1 MQGRTGGRTRPPVG
15 PRGGTV
21 TAAAADRD
29 GRRKRKRRLG
39 RRGYSWVTLAPV
51 LALVALFTLFPFGYA
66 AWTSVH
72 RHVLVLQDRPYVGLR
87 NYRSAI
93 EDPLFGG
100 SIKTS
105 LIFVAFAVPV
115 ATLAGLLVALLLNQR
130 VRGFGILLVLVLLP
144 WSIPTVS
151 AGIMWRLLL
160 HGDFGA
166 VDGFLYR
173 IGAID
178 SYIQWLSSPDFAMGS
193 VIAVHAWREF
203 PLPAILFLAALQTI
217 PPDLA
222 EAARLDRA
230 GAWQRFRYVTLPL
243 LKAPLLIVLV
253 YETIVAFSVFDLVY
267 VLTGVGPGS
276 ATTLFSWFTYTVTF
290 KYLNFGQGAAL
301 SFIMAAV
308 LLVFIVVYMRVV
320 RVREEVA

>member
-1 MQGRTGGRTRPPVG
+1 MQGRTGGRARPPVRSG
-15 PRGGTV
+15 GGTV
-21 TAAAADRD
+21 AADAD
-29 GRRKRKRRLG
+29 WGSGRVRKRRLG

-72 RHVLVLQDRPYVGLR
+72 RHVLVLQGRPYVGLR
-87 NYRSAI
+87 NYRSAV

-105 LIFVAFAVPV
+105 LIFVALAVPLV
-115 ATLAGLLVALLLNQR
+115 TLAGLLVALLLNQR

-178 SYIQWLSSPDFAMGS
+178 SYIQWLSSPNLAMAS

-217 PPDLA
+217 PPDLT

-267 VLTGVGPGS
+267 VLTGGGPGS

-308 LLVFIVVYMRVV
+308 LLVFIAVYMRIV
-320 RVREEVA
+320 RVREEVT

>member
-1 MQGRTGGRTRPPVG
+1 MTSGSAAVLGRGRRRRGRLGRTGYRW
-15 PRGGTV
+15 
-21 TAAAADRD
+21 A
-29 GRRKRKRRLG
+29 
-39 RRGYSWVTLAPV
+39 TLAPV
-51 LALVALFTLFPFGYA
+51 LAIVALFTLIPFGYA

-72 RHVLVLQDRPYVGLR
+72 RHVLVLQGHPYVGLR
-87 NYRSAI
+87 NYRNAI
-93 EDPLFGG
+93 EDPLFVG

-105 LIFVAFAVPV
+105 LIFLVAVPLV
-115 ATLAGLLVALLLNQR
+115 TVAGLLVALLLNQR

-160 HGDFGA
+160 HGEFGA
-166 VDGFLYR
+166 IDGFLYR

-178 SYIQWLSSPDFAMGS
+178 SYIQWLSSSKLAMVS
-193 VIAVHAWREF
+193 VVMVHAWREF
-203 PLPAILFLAALQTI
+203 PLPAILFLAGLQTI
-217 PPDLA
+217 PPELA

-230 GAWQRFRYVTLPL
+230 SVWERFRYVTLPL

-253 YETIVAFSVFDLVY
+253 YETIVALSVFDLVY
-267 VLTGVGPGS
+267 VLTGGGPGS
-276 ATTLFSWFTYTVTF
+276 ATSLFSWFVYTATF

-308 LLVFIVVYMRVV
+308 LFAFIVLYVRIV
-320 RVREEVA
+320 RVREEPA

>member
-1 MQGRTGGRTRPPVG
+1 
-15 PRGGTV
+15 
-21 TAAAADRD
+21 
-29 GRRKRKRRLG
+29 
-39 RRGYSWVTLAPV
+39 V
-51 LALVALFTLFPFGYA
+51 LALVALFTLFPFWYA

-72 RHVLVLQDRPYVGLR
+72 RNMLVIQDRSYVGLR
-87 NYRSAI
+87 NYQGAMD
-93 EDPLFGG
+93 DPLFGG

-105 LIFVAFAVPV
+105 LIFVALAVPLV
-115 ATLAGLLVALLLNQR
+115 TLAGLLVALLLNQR

-178 SYIQWLSSPDFAMGS
+178 SYVHWLSSSNLAMGS

-203 PLPAILFLAALQTI
+203 PLAAILFLAGLQTI
-217 PPDLA
+217 PPELG

-230 GAWQRFRYVTLPL
+230 SAWQRFRHVTLPL

-267 VLTGVGPGS
+267 VLTGGGPGS

-308 LLVFIVVYMRVV
+308 LLLFIAVYMRIV
-320 RVREEVA
+320 RVREEVS

>member
-1 MQGRTGGRTRPPVG
+1 MTSG
-15 PRGGTV
+15 
-21 TAAAADRD
+21 TAAV
-29 GRRKRKRRLG
+29 RRLG
-39 RRGYSWVTLAPV
+39 RRRNRIGAGGYRWATLAPV
-51 LALVALFTLFPFGYA
+51 LAIVALFTLIPFGYA

-72 RHVLVLQDRPYVGLR
+72 RHVLILQGHPYVGLD
-87 NYRSAI
+87 NYRLAL
-93 EDPLFGG
+93 EDPLFSD

-105 LIFVAFAVPV
+105 VIFAAFAIPLVTV
-115 ATLAGLLVALLLNQR
+115 VGLLVALLLNQR
-130 VRGFGILLVLVLLP
+130 VRGFAILLVLVLLP

-160 HGDFGA
+160 HGEFGA
-166 VDGFLYR
+166 IDGFLFR

-178 SYIQWLSSPDFAMGS
+178 SYIQWLSSSKLAMVS

-203 PLPAILFLAALQTI
+203 PLPAILFLAGLQTI
-217 PPDLA
+217 PPELA

-230 GAWQRFRYVTLPL
+230 NVWERFRYVTLPL

-253 YETIVAFSVFDLVY
+253 YETIVAISVFDLVY
-267 VLTGVGPGS
+267 VLTGGGPGS
-276 ATTLFSWFTYTVTF
+276 ATSLFSWFTYTATF

-308 LLVFIVVYMRVV
+308 LVVFIVLYVRIV
-320 RVREEVA
+320 RVREEPA

>member
-1 MQGRTGGRTRPPVG
+1 MTTG
-15 PRGGTV
+15 
-21 TAAAADRD
+21 TAAV
-29 GRRKRKRRLG
+29 RLG
-39 RRGYSWVTLAPV
+39 RRRSRLGAGGYRWATLAPV
-51 LALVALFTLFPFGYA
+51 LAIVAFFTLIPFGYA

-72 RHVLVLQDRPYVGLR
+72 RHVLILQGHPYVGLR
-87 NYRSAI
+87 NYRTVV

-105 LIFVAFAVPV
+105 VIFVAVTVPLV
-115 ATLAGLLVALLLNQR
+115 TVIGLLVALLLNQR

-160 HGDFGA
+160 HGEFGA
-166 VDGFLYR
+166 VDGLLYR

-178 SYIQWLSSPDFAMGS
+178 SYIQWLSSSKLAMVS

-203 PLPAILFLAALQTI
+203 PLPAILFLAGLQTI
-217 PPDLA
+217 APELS

-230 GAWQRFRYVTLPL
+230 SMWQRFRYVTLPL

-253 YETIVAFSVFDLVY
+253 YETIVAISVFDLVY
-267 VLTGVGPGS
+267 VLTGGGPGS
-276 ATTLFSWFTYTVTF
+276 ATSLFSWFVYTATF

-308 LLVFIVVYMRVV
+308 LVVFIVLYVRIV
-320 RVREEVA
+320 RVREEPS